1 MDIFFISTIVLSV
14 FIILYAYLR
23 GRIDLSAVFASG
35 LVGAVALFTVGVDWI
50 YLILAFFVLG
60 NLVTRYKYKVKEGYG
75 VAEKVRSY
83 RNVFGNGGAA
93 MVFAIL
99 YKLSEGNPV
108 FLLGYAGAMA
118 SAAADTFATEIGEVH
133 GSCPRMVTNLKKAV
147 IGTNGAISCAGCL
160 AALLGAALVSS
171 MPYLFAGSYNKDYFF
186 VLGTISGF
194 FGCYVDSWV
203 GATLEGRT
211 KFLDNHMT
219 NFIGTLAGGA
229 CGVVLYLVFP

>member
-1 MDIFFISTIVLSV
+1 MDIFFVSTIILSV
-14 FIILYAYLR
+14 LIILYAYLR
-23 GRIDLSAVFASG
+23 GKIDLSAVFASG
-35 LVGAVALFTVGVDWI
+35 LVGAIALFTVGADWI

-83 RNVFGNGGAA
+83 QNVFGNGGAA

-99 YKLSEGNPV
+99 YALSGGKQV
-108 FLLGYAGAMA
+108 FLLGYAGALA
-118 SAAADTFATEIGEVH
+118 LAAADTFATEIGEVH
-133 GSCPRMVTNLKKAV
+133 GKCPRMVTNLKKAV

-160 AALLGAALVSS
+160 ASLTGAALVSS
-171 MPYLFAGSYNKDYFF
+171 IPYLFAGSYNKDAFF
-186 VLGTISGF
+186 VFGTLSGF

-203 GATLEGRT
+203 GATLEGRS

-229 CGVVLYLVFP
+229 CGVVLYLIFL

>member
-1 MDIFFISTIVLSV
+1 MDIFFASTIALSV

-23 GRIDLSAVFASG
+23 GRIDISAVLASG
-35 LVGAVALFTVGVDWI
+35 LVGAVALLTVGNQWL

-75 VAEKVRSY
+75 VAEKVRTY

-99 YKLSEGNPV
+99 YNLSGENPV
-108 FLLGYAGAMA
+108 FLMGYAGAMA

-133 GSCPRMVTNLKKAV
+133 GSCPRMVTTLKKAV

-160 AALLGAALVSS
+160 AALLGAALVSLV
-171 MPYLFAGSYNKDYFF
+171 PYFF
-186 VLGTISGF
+186 SGSFNREKFLILATASGF
-194 FGCYVDSWV
+194 IGCYIDSWV
-203 GATLEGRT
+203 GATIEGKS

-219 NFIGTLAGGA
+219 NFIGTLSGGI
-229 CGVVLYLVFP
+229 CGTVLYLTFI